1 MPDLLKAARRRA
13 DLLAAARVS
22 HENSHGVSHP
32 VSHEKSE
39 VFRHFSS
46 EGGGVFS
53 HFLISHSLGDENVR
67 KSPKNLGNLPGS
79 AILMGG
85 FVTEPDENFPRAF
98 SHNSHGDEKVVRINE
113 KRGSISAPCT
123 RCGAMSGPMIEVV
136 NPEGWICG
144 DCWPGDPNDAAHD
157 ATERAAMMAEADPAG
172 VVLHDLPT
180 SWADPTI
187 APTAGARC
195 RCCRGASWWCEA
207 ERPKGWRCGR
217 CHPPHGAG
225 PVQEVQT

>member
-1 MPDLLKAARRRA
+1 MSVFAFDAYSEGR
-13 DLLAAARVS
+13 DLLAAKVANPAKMA
-22 HENSHGVSHP
+22 EI
-32 VSHEKSE
+32 
-39 VFRHFSS
+39 RHFSDAKRKGAAANPAKVS
-46 EGGGVFS
+46 ENRADGG
-53 HFLISHSLGDENVR
+53 LASLADPLNELAPGNPQ
-67 KSPKNLGNLPGS
+67 KTLCLAGLAGLAASNLATS
-79 AILMGG
+79 KTI
-85 FVTEPDENFPRAF
+85 
-98 SHNSHGDEKVVRINE
+98 
-113 KRGSISAPCT
+113 PCT
-123 RCGAMSGPMIEVV
+123 RCGAMSEPMIEVV

>member
-1 MPDLLKAARRRA
+1 MSRWSARYRALSIPDTIDTVDTVDGMARKPLHSVNTVNSVTKGDIA
-13 DLLAAARVS
+13 NDTAR
-22 HENSHGVSHP
+22 P
-32 VSHEKSE
+32 
-39 VFRHFSS
+39 
-46 EGGGVFS
+46 
-53 HFLISHSLGDENVR
+53 I
-67 KSPKNLGNLPGS
+67 
-79 AILMGG
+79 
-85 FVTEPDENFPRAF
+85 
-98 SHNSHGDEKVVRINE
+98 
-113 KRGSISAPCT
+113 PCT

-144 DCWPGDPNDAAHD
+144 NCWPGDPNDAAHD
-157 ATERAAMMAEADPAG
+157 ATERAAIMGEADPAAA
-172 VVLHDLPT
+172 VPHYMPV

-187 APTAGARC
+187 TPTPGAKC